1 MTGSYRTGRRP
12 LLQQAAATLAA
23 ATMSKTAFADDFGYV
38 DAHSHLWSIDRTH
51 YPLAPGAKEEDVQP
65 RSFDIGEFFEVARP
79 EGVTHV
85 VGIGHGPHFG
95 TDASYLVDLMKAR
108 PGQVAVQAQL
118 NLDAP
123 DPTKQMAELKAQGVG
138 AFRVVLLDP
147 WKDYLPESHPIFR
160 VYEFAGMQRLVVCP
174 LTNASWL
181 AQLDRLSQTFP
192 ATTVVIDHFARV
204 GIEGFLQQPPA
215 PSEINPQDAANLA
228 KLARHPLVYVKI
240 SAYYAL
246 GHHTPPYDD
255 MIPFIKQLIRA
266 YGPER
271 LMWGSD
277 SPYQLAEGQ
286 GYRASVSLIRE
297 RLDVSVADREWLLR
311 KTAERVYFS

>member
-1 MTGSYRTGRRP
+1 MITSHLTSRRQ
-12 LLQQAAATLAA
+12 LLQQAAATIAVSAA
-23 ATMSKTAFADDFGYV
+23 SKAAFADEFGYV
-38 DAHSHLWSIDRTH
+38 DAHSHLWSSNRVD
-51 YPLAPGAKEEDVQP
+51 YPLAPGAKEEDAQP
-65 RSFDIGEFFEVARP
+65 TSFGIGEFFEAARP
-79 EGVTHV
+79 EGVTRV
-85 VGIGHGPHFG
+85 VGIGHGPLFG
-95 TDASYLVDLMKAR
+95 TDARYLVDLMKAR
-108 PGQVAVQAQL
+108 PGQVAVQAQTDL
-118 NLDAP
+118 NAP
-123 DPTKQMAELKAQGVG
+123 DPTKLMAELKAQGVG

-147 WKDYLPESHPIFR
+147 WKDYLPESHPIYR

-192 ATTVVIDHFARV
+192 ATQVVIDHFARV
-204 GIEGFLQQPPA
+204 GIEGFLQKPPV
-215 PSEINPQDAANLA
+215 PSAINPQDAANLA
-228 KLARHPLVYVKI
+228 KLARHPLVNVKI

-246 GHHTPPYDD
+246 GRFTPPYDD

-277 SPYQLAEGQ
+277 SPYQLAPGQ
-286 GYRASVSLIRE
+286 GYAASIALIRD
-297 RLDVSVADREWLLR
+297 RLDVSVPDREWLLR

>member
-1 MTGSYRTGRRP
+1 MTASHMTGRRQ
-12 LLQQAAATLAA
+12 LLRQGAAALAVS
-23 ATMSKTAFADDFGYV
+23 TVGKTAFADEFGYV
-38 DAHSHLWSIDRTH
+38 DAHSHLWSSDRTD
-51 YPLAPGAKEEDVQP
+51 YPLARGAKEEDVQP
-65 RSFDIGEFFEVARP
+65 KSFGIGEFFEVTRP
-79 EGVTHV
+79 EGVTRV
-85 VGIGHGPHFG
+85 VGIGHNVHFG
-95 TDASYLVDLMKAR
+95 TDARYLVDLMKAR
-108 PGQVAVQAQL
+108 PGQVAVQAYVDL
-118 NLDAP
+118 NA
-123 DPTKQMAELKAQGVG
+123 DPTKQMADLKAQGVA

-160 VYEFAGMQRLVVCP
+160 AYEFAGMQRLVVCP

-192 ATTVVIDHFARV
+192 ATTVVIDHFARI
-204 GIEGFLQQPPA
+204 GIEGFLQQPPV
-215 PSEINPQDAANLA
+215 PSEINPQDVANLV
-228 KLARHPLVYVKI
+228 KLARHPLVNVKI

-255 MIPFIKQLIRA
+255 MIPFIKQLIQA

-277 SPYQLAEGQ
+277 SPYQLAPGQ
-286 GYRASVSLIRE
+286 GYRASIALIRD
-297 RLDVSVADREWLLR
+297 RLDVTVPDREWLLR